1 MKKFTLVKKENNFQI
16 HWEKKSVNELID
28 GDGNKFLTIEGYAST
43 KDKDRGNDIVEPK
56 AFENALA
63 TYMTNPIVLLQ
74 HKHDKPIGTV
84 TDARVDSK
92 GLYIKANIT
101 QDIDGVMSAIKNG
114 VLRTFSI
121 GYGLKEGDYEINEF
135 IDDNGNADYTTT
147 IKNLELYEISV
158 VSVPMNAYALMKSIE
173 DCFKVEDVE
182 DEKEDEVVEENGDG
196 TNREIEAQEEIEG
209 ESKGE
214 GENSENEWAEIS
226 EETSTE
232 EWVEVE
238 ENKEEVEVEKED
250 EDGEKEETLQ
260 GNINFQLKEE
270 DGNEE
275 KVEEKVEEQVEDE
288 KVEDSNLDNESQ
300 ISQEWEKIEGE
311 KQLEED
317 VVNDEWEVKEDEV
330 EEKVADENSEIE
342 STEVA
347 ESSENE
353 AETPTDDNVSDEKS
367 TDGVVETKS
376 MDGDSSE
383 SKSFSI
389 SEKELNEMIEKRF
402 HAEFEENKKE
412 VENLK
417 GELGKMK
424 DLLKSTIQ
432 VLGEMDG
439 ALRNTVIKTGA
450 TYSQV
455 AKKQS
460 AWGEVVRQAQK
471 AVGAL

>member
-250 EDGEKEETLQ
+250 EDVEEKEEFLTWNVNLD
-260 GNINFQLKEE
+260 LKEE
-270 DGNEE
+270 SEE
-275 KVEEKVEEQVEDE
+275 DVKVEDE
-288 KVEDSNLDNESQ
+288 KVEDGNIE
-300 ISQEWEKIEGE
+300 EWEKVEETIEE
-311 KQLEED
+311 QLEEK
-317 VVNDEWEVKEDEV
+317 EGTEEEV
-330 EEKVADENSEIE
+330 KVADENSEIE